1 MQEVSKQFLPY
12 LEKEWPSYIEEVR
25 GLAHGSGQQFESILA
40 LNVRTEIGYGMLTDG
55 CTAFAWKTDRESFIA
70 QNWDW
75 DAEQKENI
83 AAVKIT
89 QQGKPT
95 IHMMTEAG
103 IIGKIGL
110 NSAGVGV
117 TLNAIAAKGVAFDKL
132 PCHFALRTAL
142 ESQSLQEATTR
153 LSKAGVASACH
164 ITVADIKTG
173 SIGFENAATDQVQL
187 HTKDGI
193 NTHSNHFTVPHQG
206 VEDKE
211 MLPDSPVRLSR
222 VRELLQEI
230 KAEPTTQ
237 QLKDILKDIKNSPGA
252 ICRSQTEKST
262 IETLFS
268 IVMDLNNRSAAVKMG
283 RPVEGGEEFEL
294 RP

>member
-1 MQEVSKQFLPY
+1 
-12 LEKEWPSYIEEVR
+12 
-25 GLAHGSGQQFESILA
+25 
-40 LNVRTEIGYGMLTDG
+40 MLTDG
-55 CTAFAWKTDRESFIA
+55 CTAFAWKTDKNSFIA

-75 DAEQKENI
+75 EAPQKGNI
-83 AAVKIT
+83 VTAKLI
-89 QQGKPT
+89 QKGKPT

-142 ESQSLQEATTR
+142 ESESLQEATSR

-164 ITVADIKTG
+164 ITVADSETG
-173 SIGFENAATDQVQL
+173 SIGFENAFSDQIQL
-187 HTKDGI
+187 QMNEGI
-193 NTHSNHFTVPHQG
+193 NTHSNHFTVAHQA
-206 VEDKE
+206 VEDKG
-211 MLPDSPVRLSR
+211 MLADSPVRLSR
-222 VRELLQEI
+222 VRELLQQV
-230 KAEPTTQ
+230 KPEPTSQ
-237 QLKDILKDIKNSPGA
+237 SLREVLKDVKNSPGA

-268 IVMDLNNRSAAVKMG
+268 IVMDLKNRSAAVKMG
-283 RPVEGGEEFEL
+283 RPVDGGEEFEL